1 MTINIESVKG
11 HEEGFRL
18 LGRGCPAVSIH
29 ELPVTR
35 LHVSSETRLQ
45 LIARLCTQAPK
56 TPRSM
61 SYKHAVVALV
71 DMQLASSVPVG

>member
-1 MTINIESVKG
+1 MSLNIEFVKG
-11 HEEGFRL
+11 LEEGFRL

-35 LHVSSETRLQ
+35 LHVSPETRLQ
-45 LIARLCTQAPK
+45 LIGRLCTQAPK

-61 SYKHAVVALV
+61 SYKHPVVALSGY
-71 DMQLASSVPVG
+71 AVG